1 MVNTTD
7 TAKLALRNTEKLV
20 AKYMG
25 KDATVPSSGLMGVV
39 KAKELG
45 DKRLLTAQETV
56 AKAVAEIRKMR
67 QGLKNG

>member
-1 MVNTTD
+1 MVNTTNS
-7 TAKLALRNTEKLV
+7 AILALLNTEKLV

-25 KDATVPSSGLMGVV
+25 KDAPVPSSGLMGAA
-39 KAKELG
+39 KPKELG

-56 AKAVAEIRKMR
+56 AKAVADIRKMR